1 MAWPSYTVERKQGHS
16 GSKKIREV
24 CTVCNNGWIGDLDN
38 HAKLIAK
45 ELIVGKPLRVT
56 ADSQRT
62 LATWLAKISM
72 VGDHIERQRSKISQE
87 HRSYL
92 RENIVPPPTWQI
104 WVSSY
109 GGFRWHHLRM
119 EQFRSALELPNR
131 PKTYFVSNV
140 IGMGTMLALVLGHGA
155 LGLKAEIGE
164 PADRL
169 QRVWPT
175 SGTFEWPTDRDLID
189 EEADELT
196 TISKK
201 VRLIAS

>member
-1 MAWPSYTVERKQGHS
+1 
-16 GSKKIREV
+16 
-24 CTVCNNGWIGDLDN
+24 
-38 HAKLIAK
+38 
-45 ELIVGKPLRVT
+45 
-56 ADSQRT
+56 
-62 LATWLAKISM
+62 M

-92 RENIVPPPTWQI
+92 RDNLSPPSTWQI

-131 PKTYFVSNV
+131 PKTYFVSSV

-155 LGLKAEIGE
+155 QGLKLEIGGR
-164 PADRL
+164 PDRL
-169 QRVWPT
+169 QRIWPI
-175 SGTFEWPTDRDLID
+175 SETFEWPTDRDLLD

-196 TISKK
+196 TISKN
-201 VRLIAS
+201 VRLIGS